1 MNGRS
6 LLFSMD
12 KHMIEWNDKYSVNI
26 SLIDEQHKKLVELT
40 NKTRMLENF
49 NNSPRSALEILD
61 QMAEYALKHFETE
74 EYFMKA
80 CNFPGLES
88 HRNEHI
94 DFTNTTTDYKNRAVG
109 GDCQKISEMIEY
121 LVKWLI
127 NHIQVTDK
135 EFIDC
140 FKKNGINQMPP

>member
-6 LLFSMD
+6 LLFTMD
-12 KHMIEWNDKYSVNI
+12 NHMIEWNDKYSVNI
-26 SLIDEQHKKLVELT
+26 SLIDEQHKKLVELI

-61 QMAEYALKHFETE
+61 QMTEYALKHFETE
-74 EYFMKA
+74 EHYMKEF
-80 CNFPGLES
+80 NFPGLES

-94 DFTNTTTDYKNRAVG
+94 DFANNITDYKNRAIS
-109 GDCQKISEMIEY
+109 GDCQVISEILEY
-121 LVKWLI
+121 LMKWLI

-135 EFIDC
+135 EYIDC
-140 FKKNGINQMPP
+140 FKKNGLK